1 MADVIWSPR
10 ANRHLHGIL
19 SVISREVGGA
29 AALKWN
35 RRFLKAS
42 RQLEKFPEI
51 GSPVDDVPSPGLR
64 EQIVGLYRMIYRF
77 DGLAVL
83 IAFVIRAEQ
92 ELDRA
97 WIEEGLFP

>member
-51 GSPVDDVPSPGLR
+51 GSPVDDVPSPGLTHCDR
-64 EQIVGLYRMIYRF
+64 TSFFITMEDPLL
-77 DGLAVL
+77 LA
-83 IAFVIRAEQ
+83 
-92 ELDRA
+92 
-97 WIEEGLFP
+97 